1 MDDAKP
7 AAPTPCDACIWS
19 VKSPMWEWSRK
30 RIAETLLLTLILACS
45 ASNFDQTEIMVIGL
59 YAGAL
64 GFDKWGEYKGWK
76 ATVNKWVVDKVKG
89 LKK

>member
-1 MDDAKP
+1 MSDDKP
-7 AAPTPCDACIWS
+7 VLPTPCDACIWS
-19 VKSPMWEWSRK
+19 VKSPMWDWSRK
-30 RIAETLLLTLILACS
+30 RFAETALLTLILVCS
-45 ASNFDQTEIMVIGL
+45 ASNFDETEMVVIGL

-76 ATVNKWVVDKVKG
+76 AAVNGWVASKFKK